1 MVCSKN
7 SCFFFSFLP
16 GLQAGDE
23 ASSASYVV
31 VLKFVARKN
40 IAPKLDTT
48 LLKSSNTLK
57 CYDLFISSWL
67 MACLSSFLLHLS
79 FFRRKKVKLGIAQD
93 FLYCTLGLQHRSG
106 LKVIPESVL
115 DKNSII
121 ISGLFIEA
129 HLIEDFMLA
138 LIELNFSR
146 PYEYH
151 FKNENHS
158 CGPRVFSFNLHPRQF
173 PRVLREAWLLFF

>member
-1 MVCSKN
+1 MKNGRNLGEAFIFGVVHFYLPVVCSKN

-48 LLKSSNTLK
+48 LLKSSNTLI

-121 ISGLFIEA
+121 ISGLFMEA

-146 PYEYH
+146 PI
-151 FKNENHS
+151 
-158 CGPRVFSFNLHPRQF
+158 
-173 PRVLREAWLLFF
+173 

>member
-1 MVCSKN
+1 MAKKKSNQWKNGRNLGEAFIFGVVHFYLPVVCSKN

-23 ASSASYVV
+23 ASSAYVV

-57 CYDLFISSWL
+57 CYDLIISSWL
-67 MACLSSFLLHLS
+67 MACLSSFLLHLY
-79 FFRRKKVKLGIAQD
+79 FFPRKKVKLGIAQD
-93 FLYCTLGLQHRSG
+93 FLYCTLGLQHRRSS

-121 ISGLFIEA
+121 IFGLFYRGA
-129 HLIEDFMLA
+129 SNWGFYAGAD
-138 LIELNFSR
+138 
-146 PYEYH
+146 
-151 FKNENHS
+151 
-158 CGPRVFSFNLHPRQF
+158 
-173 PRVLREAWLLFF
+173 WT